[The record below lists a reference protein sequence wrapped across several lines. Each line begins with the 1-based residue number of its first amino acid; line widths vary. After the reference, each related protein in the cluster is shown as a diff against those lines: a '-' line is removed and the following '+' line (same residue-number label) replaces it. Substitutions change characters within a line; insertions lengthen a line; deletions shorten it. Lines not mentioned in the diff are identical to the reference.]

1 MSDRFPALRPQ
12 ATLSLKSSP
21 DKKALSTPAAV
32 DLSFLAALVF
42 LVALAL
48 I

>member
-1 MSDRFPALRPQ
+1 MSDRFPPLRPQ
-12 ATLSLKSSP
+12 SAMPLKSGP
-21 DKKALSTPAAV
+21 DKRALSAPAAV

>member
-1 MSDRFPALRPQ
+1 MSDRFPPLRSQ
-12 ATLSLKSSP
+12 DTMSLKSGP

-42 LVALAL
+42 LLALAL